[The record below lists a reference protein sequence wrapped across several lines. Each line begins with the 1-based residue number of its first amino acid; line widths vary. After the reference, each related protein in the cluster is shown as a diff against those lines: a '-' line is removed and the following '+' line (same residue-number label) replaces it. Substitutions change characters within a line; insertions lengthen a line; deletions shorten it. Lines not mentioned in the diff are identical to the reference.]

1 MSDVVNDRV
10 CVERKVNDIERRVI
24 QKKVQS

>member
-1 MSDVVNDRV
+1 MSDVVNDRG